1 MISRKTAREQAFIL
15 IFEKS
20 FNNESVDDILEMS
33 VQLKDFVEDE
43 YTKKV
48 FLGVYEKLEDIDALI
63 SMNSKGWEISRIG
76 RVALSLMRLAIFE
89 MQNLDD
95 VPIGVSVNEA
105 VELCKKYATE
115 ADASFL
121 NGILGSIARSIEK
134 E

>member
-89 MQNLDD
+89 MKNLDD
-95 VPIGVSVNEA
+95 VPISVSVNEA

>member
-48 FLGVYEKLEDIDALI
+48 FLGVYEKLGDIDALI